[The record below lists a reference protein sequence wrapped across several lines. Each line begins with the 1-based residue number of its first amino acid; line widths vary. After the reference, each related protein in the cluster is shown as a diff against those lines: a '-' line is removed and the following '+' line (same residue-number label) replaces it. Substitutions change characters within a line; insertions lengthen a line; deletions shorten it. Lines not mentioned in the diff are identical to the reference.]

1 MKSEHVRLARPTNNR
16 AENSHLPVRRRERK
30 MQHFKSPGSAQRF
43 LSVPAAVQNTFNVQR
58 HLTSRRTLRVLREE
72 AFRTWRAATAAR
84 VGIWLSNIQ
93 ATKFSSRDSTLAGAQ
108 PQWEE
113 TNAAALRQNVAI
125 AVCLPTENEIVC
137 VGVGCRKTGGY
148 DFVEMIT
155 GDWLEGRTRL
165 RVAGHAATTVMRI
178 DRRASRAMNVPVSRG
193 ALRRLFLW
201 RLAEHENESFR
212 VQALRSGYEAEFP
225 LAGFRRAHRMVRHI
239 CASERGGF
247 AYSSAKMGD
256 DADFSPGDR

>member
-1 MKSEHVRLARPTNNR
+1 MRTGEERIDDRVSRD
-16 AENSHLPVRRRERK
+16 VRRASMPAKHGRERR
-30 MQHFKSPGSAQRF
+30 GGILCAT
-43 LSVPAAVQNTFNVQR
+43 LALLLV
-58 HLTSRRTLRVLREE
+58 TSGE
-72 AFRTWRAATAAR
+72 ATAEVPPR
-84 VGIWLSNIQ
+84 
-93 ATKFSSRDSTLAGAQ
+93 
-108 PQWEE
+108 WEE
-113 TNAAALRQNVAI
+113 TNAAALRQNVAV
-125 AVCLPTENEIVC
+125 AVCLPREEEIVC
-137 VGVGCRKTGGY
+137 VGIGCRKTGGY

-165 RVAGHAATTVMRI
+165 RVAGHTTTTVMRI

-212 VQALRSGYEAEFP
+212 VQALRSGYEADFP
-225 LAGFRRAHRMVRHI
+225 LAGFRRAHRMLRHI